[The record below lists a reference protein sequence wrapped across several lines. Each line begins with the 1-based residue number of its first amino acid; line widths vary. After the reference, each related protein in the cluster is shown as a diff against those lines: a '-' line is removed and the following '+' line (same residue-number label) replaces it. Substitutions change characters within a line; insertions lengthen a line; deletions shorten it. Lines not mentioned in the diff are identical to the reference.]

1 MRRAWIIPLLAF
13 ASVTGAMAAAPAFEV
28 HLIEPAEH
36 TDLVAGSTASIAWEA
51 THAPANVEEW
61 EAFLS
66 IDGGRTYPIRLT
78 PHLDVGVR
86 RFAWTVPFV
95 PAAEASILLRFG
107 DERDERQ
114 FAFPARIEID
124 GAMPLDF
131 FRCAILAERLSAGR
145 EEDDHGQKLVEW
157 VEGPRDGSRLHR
169 VLASEPLL
177 AGRDRWDA
185 PADDA
190 AASAASSDSNRL
202 DPALLQLF
210 VRRDPARG
218 RLLDAQV
225 SRPHSAD
232 VLALTGRLNI

>member
-13 ASVTGAMAAAPAFEV
+13 ASVTGAMAAPTFDV

-36 TDLVAGSTASIAWEA
+36 ADLVAGSTVSIAWEA
-51 THAPANVEEW
+51 TNAPANVEEW

-78 PHLDVGVR
+78 PHLDLAIR

-107 DERDERQ
+107 DERDERE
-114 FAFPARIEID
+114 FAFPARIEIN

-131 FRCAILAERLSAGR
+131 FRCAVFTETLLAGS
-145 EEDDHGQKLVEW
+145 EEDDHGEKLVEW
-157 VEGPRDGSRLHR
+157 VEGPRDGSRIHQ
-169 VLASEPLL
+169 VFASVPILAD
-177 AGRDRWDA
+177 GDQWTA
-185 PADDA
+185 PPDDA

-202 DPALLQLF
+202 DPALLQLL
-210 VRRDPARG
+210 VRRDPALS
-218 RLLDAQV
+218 RLLDVQV
-225 SRPHSAD
+225 SRPRTAD